1 MGKSEH
7 GNLLVSLSDGLPHYS
22 LAAAVGLAI
31 GVAGLCKALHSSLVI
46 PPVSQKKLLS
56 NSDRLYYTGGLKNL
70 GNNCFLNVILQALAS
85 CDGFVSSLDNLL
97 GSEDVLPEEKSEKM
111 PLIFAL
117 SSLIKDLSVVRD
129 KRTELSP
136 HRVMDALSF
145 YVGHFNL
152 TREQD
157 ASEAFHHLLTSLR
170 DEFSRCYV
178 PNRSSLADITMF
190 PSKVYSQRE
199 GNQPECKRWKQ
210 NLFGPFDGTIG
221 SILSCRNCSSV
232 LSLDFENFYCLPL
245 SPVATI
251 NGDIINGCSL
261 VDCLEHFT
269 ALEHL
274 DNYRCDHCWHNVAA
288 KYLSLKSE
296 VDEEKINKLRTCV
309 DYGTCSCRHIF
320 TPEEMTCSISS
331 QATKQLAIT
340 HFPKILC
347 IHLLRASVGLDG
359 EFVKRGGHISFP
371 LLLDLSPFAGGA
383 LIPGQGP
390 KPSAMNK
397 QRHGQQTL
405 HLWRQL
411 NAEMPVNMFPA
422 ATDGD
427 SSSHHCGDESVN
439 TLGRSFYVGN
449 RDADSRFLSSSS
461 LTDKLYGLSSV
472 VEHYGVCGG
481 GHYAAYRRVTPNSD
495 SNEPVQSLASFRK
508 EWLYVS
514 DDHVSHVSEC
524 EVLAAEATL
533 LFYERL

>member
-1 MGKSEH
+1 
-7 GNLLVSLSDGLPHYS
+7 
-22 LAAAVGLAI
+22 
-31 GVAGLCKALHSSLVI
+31 
-46 PPVSQKKLLS
+46 
-56 NSDRLYYTGGLKNL
+56 
-70 GNNCFLNVILQALAS
+70 LQ
-85 CDGFVSSLDNLL
+85 
-97 GSEDVLPEEKSEKM
+97 
-111 PLIFAL
+111 
-117 SSLIKDLSVVRD
+117 
-129 KRTELSP
+129 
-136 HRVMDALSF
+136 
-145 YVGHFNL
+145 
-152 TREQD
+152 
-157 ASEAFHHLLTSLR
+157 
-170 DEFSRCYV
+170 
-178 PNRSSLADITMF
+178 
-190 PSKVYSQRE
+190 
-199 GNQPECKRWKQ
+199 
-210 NLFGPFDGTIG
+210 
-221 SILSCRNCSSV
+221 
-232 LSLDFENFYCLPL
+232 
-245 SPVATI
+245 
-251 NGDIINGCSL
+251 
-261 VDCLEHFT
+261 
-269 ALEHL
+269 
-274 DNYRCDHCWHNVAA
+274 
-288 KYLSLKSE
+288 
-296 VDEEKINKLRTCV
+296 
-309 DYGTCSCRHIF
+309 
-320 TPEEMTCSISS
+320 
-331 QATKQLAIT
+331 
-340 HFPKILC
+340 
-347 IHLLRASVGLDG
+347 
-359 EFVKRGGHISFP
+359 GHISFP

-427 SSSHHCGDESVN
+427 SSSHHCGDESIN

>member
-199 GNQPECKRWKQ
+199 AVIGLRKFLLLASLTCGYYKWRYFWWIALSTLRRW
-210 NLFGPFDGTIG
+210 
-221 SILSCRNCSSV
+221 SILTTIVVIIVGTMLLPNI
-232 LSLDFENFYCLPL
+232 CLLNP
-245 SPVATI
+245 
-251 NGDIINGCSL
+251 
-261 VDCLEHFT
+261 
-269 ALEHL
+269 
-274 DNYRCDHCWHNVAA
+274 
-288 KYLSLKSE
+288 
-296 VDEEKINKLRTCV
+296 KLM
-309 DYGTCSCRHIF
+309 SCRHIF

-427 SSSHHCGDESVN
+427 SSSHHCGDESIN

>member
-1 MGKSEH
+1 M
-7 GNLLVSLSDGLPHYS
+7 NFPVVMYQ
-22 LAAAVGLAI
+22 I
-31 GVAGLCKALHSSLVI
+31 GVLWQTS
-46 PPVSQKKLLS
+46 P
-56 NSDRLYYTGGLKNL
+56 
-70 GNNCFLNVILQALAS
+70 CFLPKYIVK
-85 CDGFVSSLDNLL
+85 G
-97 GSEDVLPEEKSEKM
+97 K
-111 PLIFAL
+111 
-117 SSLIKDLSVVRD
+117 
-129 KRTELSP
+129 
-136 HRVMDALSF
+136 
-145 YVGHFNL
+145 
-152 TREQD
+152 
-157 ASEAFHHLLTSLR
+157 
-170 DEFSRCYV
+170 
-178 PNRSSLADITMF
+178 
-190 PSKVYSQRE
+190 
-199 GNQPECKRWKQ
+199 
-210 NLFGPFDGTIG
+210 
-221 SILSCRNCSSV
+221 